1 MQKIPLNRIQ
11 GCLLGLAVGDA
22 LGATYEGLFA
32 DIILSY
38 GGGDEIVKHKSGETL
53 NYTDDTQMMIG
64 VAETLVEHREIVPGY
79 LCQRFAQ
86 NYQKGRGYGQGVRP
100 LIEAMA
106 IGEFDQKTTPFL
118 VFENGSYGNGAAMRI
133 APVGL
138 LFHDDKL
145 VEQSDLASK
154 VTHAHDLGLDGA
166 RIISKAVNIAARMDR
181 FDRIE
186 FFNELISVCATEEFK
201 WQLKTARD
209 LPAFSSVSFG
219 NGLEAHESVVTSLVC
234 FADSSRDFPG
244 TISRAIGTG
253 GDVDTIAAMAGA
265 ISGAFL
271 GVEVIP
277 ENLIECLENGPQG
290 KDYLFELAEKI

>member
-1 MQKIPLNRIQ
+1 MQKVPLNRIQ
-11 GCLLGLAVGDA
+11 GCLLGLTVGDA

-118 VFENGSYGNGAAMRI
+118 VFKNGSYGNEPPCGSH
-133 APVGL
+133 P
-138 LFHDDKL
+138 
-145 VEQSDLASK
+145 LAC
-154 VTHAHDLGLDGA
+154 
-166 RIISKAVNIAARMDR
+166 
-181 FDRIE
+181 
-186 FFNELISVCATEEFK
+186 FFMTTNLSNSLI
-201 WQLKTARD
+201 
-209 LPAFSSVSFG
+209 
-219 NGLEAHESVVTSLVC
+219 
-234 FADSSRDFPG
+234 
-244 TISRAIGTG
+244 
-253 GDVDTIAAMAGA
+253 
-265 ISGAFL
+265 
-271 GVEVIP
+271 
-277 ENLIECLENGPQG
+277 
-290 KDYLFELAEKI
+290 

>member
-1 MQKIPLNRIQ
+1 M
-11 GCLLGLAVGDA
+11 
-22 LGATYEGLFA
+22 
-32 DIILSY
+32 SY

-53 NYTDDTQMMIG
+53 SYTDDTQMMIG
-64 VAETLVEHREIVPGY
+64 VAETLVKHGEIVPNY

-106 IGEFDQKTTPFL
+106 IGEFNQETTPFL
-118 VFENGSYGNGAAMRI
+118 VFENGSYGNGAAMRV

-166 RIISKAVNIAARMDR
+166 RIISKAVSVAARMDG
-181 FDRIE
+181 FDRND
-186 FFNELISVCATEEFK
+186 FFDELISVCVTEEFT

-219 NGLEAHESVVTSLVC
+219 TGLEAHASVVTSLVC
-234 FADSSRDFPG
+234 FADSSRDFSG
-244 TISRAIGTG
+244 TISRAIGAG

-271 GVEVIP
+271 GVEAIP

>member
-1 MQKIPLNRIQ
+1 MQKVPLNRIQ

-64 VAETLVEHREIVPGY
+64 VAETLVEHREIVPDY

-138 LFHDDKL
+138 LFHDEKL

-166 RIISKAVNIAARMDR
+166 RIISKAVNIADFGLCNGRVQVAIKNGERLACILQR
-181 FDRIE
+181 F
-186 FFNELISVCATEEFK
+186 L
-201 WQLKTARD
+201 WQWA
-209 LPAFSSVSFG
+209 
-219 NGLEAHESVVTSLVC
+219 
-234 FADSSRDFPG
+234 
-244 TISRAIGTG
+244 
-253 GDVDTIAAMAGA
+253 
-265 ISGAFL
+265 
-271 GVEVIP
+271 
-277 ENLIECLENGPQG
+277 
-290 KDYLFELAEKI
+290 